1 MKLDRAGLIGIIMIF
16 MGLLFLKVGVLDKIL
31 MVVLWP
37 LLSGSSDG
45 KAVLLFVLMG
55 SLLVVNSILT
65 TSKIKNSRLI
75 RNLDERKY
83 LKWTITVIL
92 LTYIAG
98 IIIELWLRVS
108 YGVSPFTT
116 FLAVNNGESSTSIT
130 HTHVFKSVIGYT
142 ISILG
147 IKVPSYIHTGVSL
160 VPFVYPLPLLIVVT
174 FPLVYILGALSL
186 NSRRDMHKLIIV
198 FALTLCL
205 ISMVDGGMFS
215 QPGVIG
221 LAGLLV
227 VYFAKKPFSLKNL
240 VKPACIMLLIIFAGF
255 AVEFAGSNTQYH
267 DVTVVEQTAP
277 IDLTGYNATITEST
291 DSKTVYRIHSNMTD
305 KEIFSGFSDK
315 LKDRCGGFFVSWNI
329 FSYL

>member
-1 MKLDRAGLIGIIMIF
+1 M
-16 MGLLFLKVGVLDKIL
+16 
-31 MVVLWP
+31 
-37 LLSGSSDG
+37 
-45 KAVLLFVLMG
+45 
-55 SLLVVNSILT
+55 
-65 TSKIKNSRLI
+65 
-75 RNLDERKY
+75 DERKY

-227 VYFAKKPFSLKNL
+227 VYFAKTIFPENL
-240 VKPACIMLLIIFAGF
+240 VKPACIMLLIIFAGLQLNLQ
-255 AVEFAGSNTQYH
+255 A
-267 DVTVVEQTAP
+267 QTR
-277 IDLTGYNATITEST
+277 ST
-291 DSKTVYRIHSNMTD
+291 MM
-305 KEIFSGFSDK
+305 
-315 LKDRCGGFFVSWNI
+315 
-329 FSYL
+329 